1 MSFQYDQYLAQHRSN
16 VKRGYDWLCE
26 NLLEVVKDTL
36 NAGWQTGFAHD
47 QSKNEPDEYE
57 AYDAYFYG
65 NNRSYKVV
73 QEYRRAWLLH
83 IHRNPHHWQHW
94 ILINDDPKEGEI
106 VLEMPYDY
114 IIEMI
119 CDWWAFSW
127 AQEKLDEIFKWYDE
141 HSEYMKLAPD
151 TRKTVEDI
159 LSKIEAKLLESSEN
173 EIQHSG
179 VKGMKWGVRNGPPY
193 PIDENKK
200 VAKVRGHDNIVKE
213 AIRSGEVS
221 KTVNKDK
228 QKRHTKSDHLPGRSY
243 LDGDVE
249 YAQELVD
256 KHGGKGEAVI
266 DGNSNWTHKEKFD
279 DSDIIGTHVDGRSGV
294 ETRTNMGMIVYSK
307 TGAHVYPRKEEDD
320 ESNRIRRPEG

>member
-16 VKRGYDWLCE
+16 VKRGYEWLCE
-26 NLLEVVKDTL
+26 NLPDVIKDAV
-36 NAGWQTGFAHD
+36 NAGFAHD
-47 QSKNEPDEYE
+47 QSKDEPDEYN

-65 NNRSYKVV
+65 NNRSFKVV
-73 QEYRRAWLLH
+73 QDYQRAWLLH

-94 ILINDDPKEGEI
+94 VLINDDPKEGEI

-127 AQEKLDEIFKWYDE
+127 AQENLDEIFNWYEE
-141 HSEYMKLAPD
+141 HSKYMKLAPD

-159 LSKIEAKLLESSEN
+159 LSKIKAKLDEDSN
-173 EIQHSG
+173 AEIQHSG

-193 PIDENKK
+193 PIEENKK
-200 VAKVRGHDNIVKE
+200 VAKVRRHDNLVEE
-213 AIRSGEVS
+213 AIHSGEVS

-249 YAQELVD
+249 YAQKLVD
-256 KHGGKGEAVI
+256 KYGGKGESRLDRNGHWNHRERITA
-266 DGNSNWTHKEKFD
+266 DHD
-279 DSDIIGTHVDGRSGV
+279 IGTYVDESGNEV
-294 ETRTNMGMIVYSK
+294 VSNTAMIVYSK
-307 TGAHVYPRKEEDD
+307 TGTHVYPARRKEK
-320 ESNRIRRPEG
+320 NNA

>member
-16 VKRGYDWLCE
+16 VKRGYEWLCE
-26 NLLEVVKDTL
+26 NLPDVIKDAV

-47 QSKNEPDEYE
+47 QSKDEPDEY
-57 AYDAYFYG
+57 
-65 NNRSYKVV
+65 N
-73 QEYRRAWLLH
+73 AWLLH

-94 ILINDDPKEGEI
+94 VLINDDPKEGEI

-127 AQEKLDEIFKWYDE
+127 AQENLDEIFNWYEE
-141 HSEYMKLAPD
+141 HSKYMKLAPD

-159 LSKIEAKLLESSEN
+159 LSKIKAKLDEDSN
-173 EIQHSG
+173 AEIQHNG

-193 PIDENKK
+193 PIEENKK
-200 VAKVRGHDNIVKE
+200 VAKVRRHDNLVEE
-213 AIRSGEVS
+213 AIHSGEVS

-249 YAQELVD
+249 YAQKLVD
-256 KHGGKGEAVI
+256 KYGGKGESRL
-266 DGNSNWTHKEKFD
+266 DRNGNWNHRERITADHDSGNEVVSNTA
-279 DSDIIGTHVDGRSGV
+279 I
-294 ETRTNMGMIVYSK
+294 IVYSK
-307 TGAHVYPRKEEDD
+307 TGTHVYPARRKEKK
-320 ESNRIRRPEG
+320 

>member
-1 MSFQYDQYLAQHRSN
+1 MSFQYDQYLTQHRAN
-16 VKRGYDWLCE
+16 VKRGYDWLCD
-26 NLLEVVKDTL
+26 NLPEIIKDTVH
-36 NAGWQTGFAHD
+36 AGYYTVYAHD
-47 QSKNEPDEYE
+47 KSKDEPDEYN

-73 QEYRRAWLLH
+73 QDYQRAWLLH

-94 ILINDDPKEGEI
+94 VLINDDPKEGEI

-114 IIEMI
+114 IVEMI

-127 AQEKLDEIFKWYDE
+127 AQEKRDAIFDWYQE
-141 HSEYMKLAPD
+141 HSKYMKLAPD

-159 LSKIEAKLLESSEN
+159 LDKIKAKLDEN
-173 EIQHSG
+173 TEEFQHSG
-179 VKGMKWGVRNGPPY
+179 VKGTKWGVRNGPPY
-193 PIDENKK
+193 PIENNGK
-200 VAKVRGHDNIVKE
+200 VAKVRGHDNIVEE

-249 YAQELVD
+249 YAQKLVD
-256 KHGGKGEAVI
+256 KYGGKGDPVI
-266 DGNSNWTHKEKFD
+266 DGNGDWTHKEKIE
-279 DSDIIGTHVDGRSGV
+279 DSHIIGTHVDGRSGV

-307 TGAHVYPRKEEDD
+307 TGTHVYPRKEEDD
-320 ESNRIRRPEG
+320 ESN

>member
-1 MSFQYDQYLAQHRSN
+1 MSFQYDQYLTHHRAN
-16 VKRGYDWLCE
+16 VKRGYDWLCD
-26 NLLEVVKDTL
+26 NLPEIIKDTVH
-36 NAGWQTGFAHD
+36 AGYYTVYSHD
-47 QSKNEPDEYE
+47 KSKDEPDEYN

-73 QEYRRAWLLH
+73 QDYQRAWLLH

-114 IIEMI
+114 IVEMI

-127 AQEKLDEIFKWYDE
+127 AQEKLDVIFDWYQE
-141 HSEYMKLAPD
+141 HSKYMKLAPD

-159 LSKIEAKLLESSEN
+159 LDKIKAKLNEN
-173 EIQHSG
+173 TEEFQHSG

-193 PIDENKK
+193 PIENNGK
-200 VAKVRGHDNIVKE
+200 VAKVRGHDNIVEE

-249 YAQELVD
+249 YAQKLVD
-256 KHGGKGEAVI
+256 KYGGKGDPVL
-266 DGNSNWTHKEKFD
+266 DGNGDWTHKEKIED
-279 DSDIIGTHVDGRSGV
+279 PHIIGTHVDWRSGV

-307 TGAHVYPRKEEDD
+307 TGTHVYPRKEEDD
-320 ESNRIRRPEG
+320 ESN

>member
-16 VKRGYDWLCE
+16 VKRGYEWLCE
-26 NLLEVVKDTL
+26 NLPDVIKDAV

-47 QSKNEPDEYE
+47 QSKDEPDEYN

-65 NNRSYKVV
+65 NNRSFKVV
-73 QEYRRAWLLH
+73 QDYQRAWLLH

-94 ILINDDPKEGEI
+94 VLINDDPKEGEI
-106 VLEMPYDY
+106 ALEMPYDY

-127 AQEKLDEIFKWYDE
+127 AQENLDEIFNWYEE
-141 HSEYMKLAPD
+141 HSKYMKLAPD

-159 LSKIEAKLLESSEN
+159 LSKIKVKLDEDSN
-173 EIQHSG
+173 AEIQHSG

-193 PIDENKK
+193 PIEENKK
-200 VAKVRGHDNIVKE
+200 VAKVRRHDNLVEE
-213 AIRSGEVS
+213 AIHSGEVS

-249 YAQELVD
+249 YAQKLVD
-256 KHGGKGEAVI
+256 KYGGKGESRLDRNGHWNHRERITA
-266 DGNSNWTHKEKFD
+266 DHD
-279 DSDIIGTHVDGRSGV
+279 IGTYVDESGNEV
-294 ETRTNMGMIVYSK
+294 VSNTAMIVYSK
-307 TGAHVYPRKEEDD
+307 TGTHVYPARRKEK
-320 ESNRIRRPEG
+320 NNA